1 MIYKTSLVEPLSTNF
16 PHYLGGRWA
25 SGSEHPGF
33 AFSALV
39 FNLLS
44 KRCKANSGPVLS
56 GALFITAYCPNIS
69 VPKKD
74 KDDCRIGK
82 TLPFHNPWPCR
93 VSSNFNKKRT
103 SNVHSRHHG
112 CLPFVA
118 RGPESRHTRAINAPA
133 AGRGISH
140 SANEDPHASGAC
152 LAPHSA
158 ADLQSLFRALE
169 PSHAAAVM
177 ESGLIVKLVN
187 GVLESSL

>member
-93 VSSNFNKKRT
+93 VSSNFNKKKGLQMFILDIT
-103 SNVHSRHHG
+103 G
-112 CLPFVA
+112 ACPLWPVA
-118 RGPESRHTRAINAPA
+118 PSPATQEQSTLLRLAGESRIAQMRIHMLPVHASRLTLPPTS
-133 AGRGISH
+133 SH
-140 SANEDPHASGAC
+140 SF
-152 LAPHSA
+152 APWKP
-158 ADLQSLFRALE
+158 LMPRQ
-169 PSHAAAVM
+169 
-177 ESGLIVKLVN
+177 
-187 GVLESSL
+187 